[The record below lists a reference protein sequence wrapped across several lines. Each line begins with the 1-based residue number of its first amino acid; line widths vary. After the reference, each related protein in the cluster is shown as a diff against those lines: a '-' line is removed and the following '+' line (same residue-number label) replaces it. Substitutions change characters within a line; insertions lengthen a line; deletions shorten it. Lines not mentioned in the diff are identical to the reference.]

1 MTDRILAAR
10 AAAAHPEDRILA
22 DRAGLNPLLSSG
34 AVPPQ
39 SSVVTAAEPVPSTD
53 SFVDGEDLDGDA
65 LPPIPDM
72 PEEFFPTDMRIIM
85 VEGSISVGLPIT
97 QHETLKSVGEK
108 LNQLRLRVWQAMH
121 EAGWQQHEIVADPKT
136 GVRHCRF
143 CHAPEWQTQG
153 KDAVPCVP
161 RTFDAPEEPTDGEVE
176 RSEA

>member
-10 AAAAHPEDRILA
+10 AAAAAAAHPEDRILA
-22 DRAGLNPLLSSG
+22 DRAGLPLPAG
-34 AVPPQ
+34 PV
-39 SSVVTAAEPVPSTD
+39 AAADEP
-53 SFVDGEDLDGDA
+53 EA

-97 QHETLKSVGEK
+97 QHETLESIGEK